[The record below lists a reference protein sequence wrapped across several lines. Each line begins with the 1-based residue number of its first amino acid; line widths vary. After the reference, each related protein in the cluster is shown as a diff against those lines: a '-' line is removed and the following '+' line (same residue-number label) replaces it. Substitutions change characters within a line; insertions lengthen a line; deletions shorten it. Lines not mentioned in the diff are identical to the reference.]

1 MTEIDSRLT
10 KCFTSVFPKLRQS
23 DVMDATLENVA
34 SWDSITAATLL
45 TIVSEEFGIPI
56 DYEVVDQLT
65 SFVAIREY
73 VTARRKAV

>member
-1 MTEIDSRLT
+1 
-10 KCFTSVFPKLRQS
+10 
-23 DVMDATLENVA
+23 MDATLENVA